1 MLLSHC
7 PPECA
12 FSLKHSSVLRRGGLE
27 GKQTKKKDA
36 NFLLRA
42 DDCLLSGADAV
53 LPSEAA
59 NFMSKQPPLTGHT
72 MHHGLLSHNN
82 LRRIPDNTDK
92 QACGESIGTSV
103 QYYSLNFLDQATL
116 FFVPFS
122 GRHRRAEARKRRS
135 RTSMVFAACR
145 SRRQRHPRSWHS
157 IGREMSHV
165 PQQARSYCC

>member
-27 GKQTKKKDA
+27 GKQTKKKKDA

-42 DDCLLSGADAV
+42 DDCLLSGADAI

-72 MHHGLLSHNN
+72 MHHGPLSHNN
-82 LRRIPDNTDK
+82 LRRIPDNTGK

-116 FFVPFS
+116 FSCLFQADIAVRKPAS
-122 GRHRRAEARKRRS
+122 VAQGLRWCSRRAAR
-135 RTSMVFAACR
+135 AA
-145 SRRQRHPRSWHS
+145 SAT
-157 IGREMSHV
+157 HV
-165 PQQARSYCC
+165 LGIP